1 MRTARRVIVCL
12 LALLAAGVLWAQQ
25 PKPAEGS
32 VDSSV
37 TVMGRD
43 DSLIAVPAPG
53 DLEEELALPA
63 LDDLLDDLLGG
74 LAGAAPPDSPVVP
87 AITPPVADI
96 SLPPRDAVLMQVGPR
111 PSLE

>member
-43 DSLIAVPAPG
+43 DSVISVPAPG
-53 DLEEELALPA
+53 DLEDELPPPDAL
-63 LDDLLDDLLGG
+63 LNS
-74 LAGAAPPDSPVVP
+74 LAGIAPPDSALVPPVS
-87 AITPPVADI
+87 PPVADI
-96 SLPPRDAVLMQVGPR
+96 SLPPREAVLMPIRPR
-111 PSLE
+111 PAVE

>member
-12 LALLAAGVLWAQQ
+12 LALAAVGVLWAQQ

-43 DSLIAVPAPG
+43 DSVIVVPAPG
-53 DLEEELALPA
+53 NLE
-63 LDDLLDDLLGG
+63 DDLPPLDALLDG
-74 LAGAAPPDSPVVP
+74 LAGIAPPDSALVPPVS
-87 AITPPVADI
+87 PPVADI
-96 SLPPRDAVLMQVGPR
+96 FLPPRDTVLMPIRPR
-111 PSLE
+111 PAVE